1 MYPASIGRNRVVG
14 ILGEGGMGSVYEA
27 VQELPSRAV
36 ALKVIR
42 PDFVSP
48 EMSRRLARE
57 SEVLGRLQHPG
68 IAQIYEAG
76 TADGPHG
83 PQAFFAMELVRGQAL
98 TAWAEGRALDL
109 RARLDLFARVFSA

>member
-1 MYPASIGRNRVVG
+1 MST
-14 ILGEGGMGSVYEA
+14 
-27 VQELPSRAV
+27 Q
-36 ALKVIR
+36 R

-48 EMSRRLARE
+48 EMSRRFARE

-83 PQAFFAMELVRGQAL
+83 PQAFFAMELVRGQSL
-98 TAWAEGRALDL
+98 TAYAEGHALDL
-109 RARLDLFARVFSA
+109 RASPRLFEDGRTARPRSGGAVAGELV